1 MIIHESAENY
11 LETILILSGKIQ
23 HVRSVDIANELGFK
37 KSSVSIA
44 MKNLR
49 ENQHIVVSSAGFITL
64 TESGR
69 QIAEMI
75 FERHELISSW
85 LMKIG
90 VSEETALED
99 AGFHLI
105 TDADGGA
112 PVCLSGEQLCDG
124 GFAVEMPEKRSA
136 KIYFYKKG

>member
-1 MIIHESAENY
+1 MAINESAENY
-11 LETILILSGKIQ
+11 LETILMLGKKLPV
-23 HVRSVDIANELGFK
+23 VRSVDIANELGFK

-85 LMKIG
+85 LMEIG

-99 AGFHLI
+99 ACKMEHVISQESFEAI
-105 TDADGGA
+105 
-112 PVCLSGEQLCDG
+112 
-124 GFAVEMPEKRSA
+124 
-136 KIYFYKKG
+136 KKFIGK